1 MDLLRL
7 DNLRK
12 YFPIGGWILRKPS
25 LLRAVDGINLSVARG
40 ETLGLV
46 GESGSGKSTL
56 ALTALK
62 LYEPTSGKIIFDGVD
77 VTGMKE
83 SEFKKFRRRL
93 GIVFQDPYSSLNPR
107 SRVKN
112 IIARPMK
119 VHGYEDE
126 EINRIIKEIIVE
138 VGLST
143 EHLERFPH
151 QLSGGQL
158 QRVAIART
166 IVTKPD
172 LIFLDEPTSS
182 LDISVQAQILSLLL
196 GLQQNY
202 GMSYVFI
209 THDLLTVRHISD
221 RIAVM
226 YAGKIVELATTE
238 EIFSETMHPYTATLL
253 LSLPVPDLESRARK
267 DTLIKKGVRVYGEPP
282 NLINPPSGC
291 RFHPRC
297 PFSIDLCKREEPE
310 LRSVG
315 SHLVACH
322 RAGEIDVRLQ

>member
-12 YFPIGGWILRKPS
+12 YFPVGGGILRKPKF
-25 LLRAVDGINLSVARG
+25 LKAVDGVSLSVTRG

-62 LYEPTSGKIIFDGVD
+62 LYEPTSGKIIFDGID

-83 SEFKKFRRRL
+83 REFKKFRRRL

-107 SRVKN
+107 SRVKD

-119 VHGYEDE
+119 VHGYDDE
-126 EINRIIKEIIVE
+126 EINRIVKEVIVE
-138 VGLST
+138 VGLSI

-151 QLSGGQL
+151 QLSGGQQ
-158 QRVAIART
+158 QRVAIARA

-182 LDISVQAQILSLLL
+182 LDISVQAQILNLLL
-196 GLQQNY
+196 DLQQNY
-202 GMSYVFI
+202 GMAYVFI

-238 EIFSETMHPYTATLL
+238 GIFSETMHPYTATLL
-253 LSLPVPDLESRARK
+253 LSLPVPDVESRVQK
-267 DTLIKKGVRVYGEPP
+267 DILIKKGVRVYGEPP
-282 NLINPPSGC
+282 NLIDPPRGC

-297 PFSIDLCKREEPE
+297 PFSIDLCEREEPE
-310 LRSVG
+310 LRRIE

-322 RAGEIDVRLQ
+322 RAGEIDVRI